1 MGIRSLFGSLREK
14 ISGKNLKIVFPEGND
29 ERVLRAA
36 ARLKFEGLIEPII
49 LGDVKEVRALL
60 AKFGFADQNYVIIN
74 SVEYDQFDEMKEA
87 FLEIRKGKVTP
98 EDAER
103 LLQDVNYF
111 GVMLVKLG
119 LADGMVSGAIHSTAD
134 TVRPALQIIKTK
146 PGISRTSGVFLMN
159 RETTEQR
166 LVFADCAINI
176 DPTAQELAEIAVN
189 TADTAKIFDIEPKI
203 AMLSFSTKGSAKAPQ
218 VEKVQTA
225 TKIAKEI
232 RPDILLDGELQFD
245 AAFVPE
251 TAAVKAPDSDIA
263 GQANVFIFPDLQSG
277 NISYKIAQR
286 LGMFEAIGP
295 ILQGLNKPVNDLSRG
310 SSAEDI
316 YKLAIITAAQAID
329 GNDN

>member
-14 ISGKNLKIVFPEGND
+14 IIGKNLKIVFPEGND

-49 LGDVKEVRALL
+49 LGDAKEVRDLL

-74 SVEYDQFDEMKEA
+74 PAEYDQFDEMKEA

-218 VEKVQTA
+218 VE
-225 TKIAKEI
+225 
-232 RPDILLDGELQFD
+232 
-245 AAFVPE
+245 
-251 TAAVKAPDSDIA
+251 
-263 GQANVFIFPDLQSG
+263 
-277 NISYKIAQR
+277 
-286 LGMFEAIGP
+286 
-295 ILQGLNKPVNDLSRG
+295 
-310 SSAEDI
+310 
-316 YKLAIITAAQAID
+316 
-329 GNDN
+329 